1 MLVPIY
7 QTAHSPYITI
17 IIKIV
22 HNLTRDFIVLEVPQE
37 HTKTVNV
44 MHKYHGD
51 IALLSPALVFIV
63 CST

>member
-1 MLVPIY
+1 MLVPIC
-7 QTAHSPYITI
+7 QTAHGPHITI

-22 HNLTRDFIVLEVPQE
+22 HNLTIDFIVLVPQE
-37 HTKTVNV
+37 HIKTANV

-51 IALLSPALVFIV
+51 IALLSPAMVFIV